1 LQISS
6 PRFAMRR
13 FIPSFA
19 SNWWAGNFRTTSSEW
34 GSKTISSGLRVLY
47 LSYRPKFHASSTVR
61 HSTKVSPVSPISRWH
76 VSALI
81 ISTGHRSSE
90 RGELFR
96 GASRSQQEHKQVH
109 HFIFILHA
117 PDSCYIHKILWDSV
131 QVYQQATE
139 RILKNPE
146 RTNKEQEEQGKCSEG
161 APFNLA
167 KGRSILP
174 NSFYR

>member
-1 LQISS
+1 MS
-6 PRFAMRR
+6 
-13 FIPSFA
+13 
-19 SNWWAGNFRTTSSEW
+19 
-34 GSKTISSGLRVLY
+34 
-47 LSYRPKFHASSTVR
+47 HC
-61 HSTKVSPVSPISRWH
+61 
-76 VSALI
+76 
-81 ISTGHRSSE
+81 SSE

-96 GASRSQQEHKQVH
+96 GASQSKKEHKQVH

-117 PDSCYIHKILWDSV
+117 PDTCYIHKILWDSA

-146 RTNKEQEEQGKCSEG
+146 RTNKEQEEQEEQGKCSEE